1 MPANEFEKNVQKV
14 MDEFKLHPS
23 GEVWQKIEER
33 IQEKKKKRRVLFF
46 ILFSCIGLSLAG
58 YGIYHF
64 GSIQNGRV
72 EKRITKL
79 EEKSQDTRDKAQ
91 GTRDNEKATKDKD
104 EDISNKQ
111 PSDKIIHGL
120 SQQKKLETI
129 DQVKDNRQKKA
140 ANNQYETT
148 TNFATDDLIK
158 KENQEKETGIDD
170 IKPNINQEGISQK
183 ETPPLKDSIA
193 QKIVERTEE
202 KNISNATTD
211 TSLVKN
217 EEKKVS
223 EETALVKSAKK
234 QDQRVNKLKWGVNF
248 SAGSSTI
255 TQERF
260 SFKNTAYRT
269 SDNLSYSGS
278 PSTGGSSFRYAP
290 SDNKAAFAF
299 KAGVTAKKNISPHS
313 SLELG
318 LGYSY
323 MADRIKIGNSQF
335 TNQSNY
341 AYYSAIPQTTY
352 TDRFH
357 FIELPVIYDWRI
369 SKNPSRFLSL
379 NVGASAAYL
388 LSSNAL
394 VYDSTLMGTYSYKTS
409 AFTKAHVNFM
419 SGISYHFITSE
430 NFEWS
435 IGPQFSF
442 DISRLIKSDV
452 DRRKY
457 ILYGGIDSRL
467 FFEKK
472 KKK

>member
-14 MDEFKLHPS
+14 MGEFKLHPS

-64 GSIQNGRV
+64 LNKQNSGV
-72 EKRITKL
+72 ERTSQL
-79 EEKSQDTRDKAQ
+79 EKKTQETRNKVQ
-91 GTRDNEKATKDKD
+91 GTKDNEQATSDKD
-104 EDISNKQ
+104 QDISNKQ
-111 PSDKIIHGL
+111 PLDKIIHGL

-129 DQVKDNRQKKA
+129 DQIKDDKQKKA

-158 KENQEKETGIDD
+158 KKNQEKETGVDD
-170 IKPNINQEGISQK
+170 IKSNINQEGVSQK

-193 QKIVERTEE
+193 QKIVEKPEE

-217 EEKKVS
+217 EEKKMS
-223 EETALVKSAKK
+223 KETALVKSAKK

-260 SFKNTAYRT
+260 SFKNTAYRA

-299 KAGVTAKKNISPHS
+299 KAGVNAKKNISSRS

-323 MADRIKIGNSQF
+323 MADRIKIGNSQLM
-335 TNQSNY
+335 NQSSN
-341 AYYSAIPQTTY
+341 AYYNAIPQKIY

-369 SKNPSRFLSL
+369 SKNPNRFLSL
-379 NVGASAAYL
+379 NVGTSAAYL
-388 LSSNAL
+388 QSSKAL
-394 VYDSTLMGTYSYKTS
+394 VYDSTLTGTYSYKTS

-419 SGISYHFITSE
+419 SGISYHFITSK

-442 DISRLIKSDV
+442 DVSRLIKSDV